1 MVIDVGSLPDAK
13 PEGVRLGSLDVAWW
27 RLDETAPEQWS
38 WSGYPQ
44 PRNRFDA
51 PGHRVRYAART
62 ERGAFR
68 EHFAESRRTVTERHA
83 DLRVVRLSGRVRVLD
98 LRTETTLDALHLDAE
113 ISTGR
118 SERAFRT
125 CWALTARAVA
135 WWGPELEGIVYTSRT
150 TPQTS
155 ANLAFFE
162 HAPFHLYEVGRLRDR
177 TELLANLIVDDGFRV
192 ALPGW
197 R

>member
-13 PEGVRLGSLDVAWW
+13 PEGVRLGSLDVEWW
-27 RLDETAPEQWS
+27 RLDEGSPEQWS

-51 PGHRVRYAART
+51 PARRVRYAART

-83 DLRVVRLSGRVRVLD
+83 DLRVVRLTGRVRVLD
-98 LRTETTLDALHLDAE
+98 LRSEATLDALHVDAE

-125 CWALTARAVA
+125 CWALAERALD
-135 WWGPELEGIVYTSRT
+135 WWGSELEGIAYTSRT

-155 ANLAFFE
+155 ANLAFFA
-162 HAPFHLYEVGRLRDR
+162 HTPLRPTEVGRLHERA
-177 TELLANLIVDDGFRV
+177 ELLANLIVDDGFRID
-192 ALPGW
+192 LPGW